1 MPRLAANYRIIVA
14 ARDYLESH
22 GTRSVREDLLSHE
35 CLLYCSSGGC
45 HRGGGARQ
53 CTPSAQPFQYD
64 ADLLFSSRVLFAPTP
79 LESDAQVIDQSRS
92 GEGLRQEANCSR
104 PQGSGTGGLV
114 GEAGDEYERRAI
126 TVGAHHRQEFQSA
139 HARHLQIRDHARGVI
154 QAARLQEVLRGRIG
168 LDRVPV

>member
-1 MPRLAANYRIIVA
+1 MHSLCAALPVRCGSSPRL
-14 ARDYLESH
+14 
-22 GTRSVREDLLSHE
+22 T
-35 CLLYCSSGGC
+35 CLL
-45 HRGGGARQ
+45 RA
-53 CTPSAQPFQYD
+53 A
-64 ADLLFSSRVLFAPTP
+64 P
-79 LESDAQVIDQSRS
+79 LESDAEAIDQSRS
-92 GEGLRQEANCSR
+92 GEGLGQEANCSSL
-104 PQGSGTGGLV
+104 QGSGTGGLV